1 MKLERKINNLI
12 TLFNKK
18 QYDKVIFETESN
30 FDDKE
35 INSQVLLI
43 LGLARFKSRNRKF
56 NDVLLAIQNFKKG
69 YILEKKSNTINQA
82 DILLRYD
89 NGISSICQSS
99 WYSPAKVRDVE
110 IMTSSKIIKASYLDS
125 SIRILEFDNKEYS
138 YIVEKEDA
146 LNLEV
151 INFLEC
157 ISSGTKPKVSFEDAF
172 RAVEIAKRAEQ
183 IILDDARN

>member
-69 YILEKKSNTINQA
+69 YILEKK
-82 DILLRYD
+82 
-89 NGISSICQSS
+89 
-99 WYSPAKVRDVE
+99 AK
-110 IMTSSKIIKASYLDS
+110 LD
-125 SIRILEFDNKEYS
+125 
-138 YIVEKEDA
+138 
-146 LNLEV
+146 
-151 INFLEC
+151 
-157 ISSGTKPKVSFEDAF
+157 
-172 RAVEIAKRAEQ
+172 
-183 IILDDARN
+183 